1 METSTNNLLKDHPV
15 FSEYC
20 DHNTHDI
27 STLTCGSGLKADWIG
42 DCGHQWT
49 AVIKSR
55 TDTQGRGCPYCSGNR
70 VLPGFN
76 DLLSQNPDLSKEWSP
91 RNEKTPDEVLR
102 TSGVN
107 YLWNC
112 SKGHEWSTTPKA
124 RLAGNGCPYCSGRRA
139 IPGETDLFTLR
150 PDLYKYWS
158 EKNTVDKSSLT
169 KSTRTK
175 VIWNCDV
182 GHEWESTVIAVVRSK
197 IPCPYCSGKRVLP
210 GFNDIKTTHPHL
222 VDTFVDPSLSE
233 KVSKGSDK
241 RLNWVCANGH
251 VTSSTVSN
259 KVRGR
264 RCYKCRTKTSKEE
277 LELKKYIE
285 SLGVVV
291 EGSDKS
297 ILGGKELDIY
307 VPDKKIAFEFN
318 GVFFHSEKF
327 VDNNY
332 HYDKWKKC
340 SDSGIQLITIW
351 QDSWRNRRKIVEKM
365 IAHKLGLSAE
375 TKLYARKCEV
385 RLINHE
391 DACNFLEDNHIQGS
405 SSGAIR
411 VGLFY
416 GSDLVSVTVF
426 KVTAHTLRL
435 ERYATSCTVVGGF
448 TKIIKFVDKNYEFD
462 KMITFASLDISDGS
476 LYENTGWTKEKILPP
491 DYFYYFKGSRIHKF
505 NFRKSRFKSDS
516 DLIYE
521 DGLTERELAHLNNL
535 YRIYDCGKIRF
546 TRERYQ

>member
-1 METSTNNLLKDHPV
+1 MEISTSNLLKNHPV
-15 FSEYC
+15 FSEYSVN
-20 DHNTHDI
+20 NTYDI
-27 STLTCGSGLKADWIG
+27 NTLTCGSDLKAEWIG
-42 DCGHQWT
+42 SCGHRWT
-49 AVIKSR
+49 AIIKSR
-55 TDTQGRGCPYCSGNR
+55 TSAKRRGCPYCSGNK
-70 VLPGFN
+70 VLSGFN
-76 DLLSQNPDLSKEWSP
+76 DLLSQKPDLAEEWSP
-91 RNEKTPDEVLR
+91 RNDKAPDEVLKA
-102 TSGVN
+102 SGAN

-112 SKGHEWSTTPKA
+112 AKGHEWSTSPKA

-150 PDLYKYWS
+150 PDLHKYWS

-169 KSTRTK
+169 KTTRTK
-175 VIWNCDV
+175 VIWNCDA
-182 GHEWESTVIAVVRSK
+182 GHEWESSVAVTARSK

-222 VDTFVDPSLSE
+222 VELFEDPSNSE
-233 KVSKGSDK
+233 KVSKGSDR
-241 RLNWVCANGH
+241 RLNWVCDNGH
-251 VTSSTVSN
+251 ATSSTVSN

-264 RCYKCRTKTSKEE
+264 GCPKCKSTTSKEE
-277 LELKKYIE
+277 LELREYIE
-285 SLGVVV
+285 SLGSVV
-291 EGSDKS
+291 EGSNKS

-365 IAHKLGLSAE
+365 IAHKLGLSVE
-375 TKLYARKCEV
+375 TKLYARKCGV
-385 RLINHE
+385 RVISHE
-391 DACNFLEDNHIQGS
+391 EAYNFLESYHIQGA
-405 SSGAIR
+405 SSGSIR
-411 VGLFY
+411 VGLF
-416 GSDLVSVTVF
+416 DKDELVSVAVF
-426 KVTAHTLRL
+426 KVIGTTLSL
-435 ERYATSCTVVGGF
+435 ERYATSYVVIGGF
-448 TKIIKFVDKNYEFD
+448 TKLIKFVDRNYEFA
-462 KMITFASLDISDGS
+462 KMITFASLDVSDGS
-476 LYENTGWTKEKILPP
+476 LYEKTGWTKERVLPP
-491 DYFYYFKGSRIHKF
+491 DYSYCFQGSRTHKF
-505 NFRKSRFKSDS
+505 NFRKSRFESDS

-521 DGLTERELAHLNNL
+521 DGLTERELARLNNL